1 MFLFESSHLHLHKH
15 QTVMKFTVNYTTENT
30 KNLTHYPVAKKIV
43 MGVVLILVVLF
54 YALSFDFLLS

>member
-1 MFLFESSHLHLHKH
+1 
-15 QTVMKFTVNYTTENT
+15 MKFTVNYTTENT

-43 MGVVLILVVLF
+43 MGVVLILVILF